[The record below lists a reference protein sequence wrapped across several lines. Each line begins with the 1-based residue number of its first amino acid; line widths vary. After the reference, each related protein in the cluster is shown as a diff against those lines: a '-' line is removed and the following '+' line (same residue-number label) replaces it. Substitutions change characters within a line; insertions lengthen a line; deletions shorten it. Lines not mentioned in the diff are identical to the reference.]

1 MSVSFSFSSFRP
13 ILQQVSA
20 LVRDEVQAL
29 LYGNQLVLRGGASP
43 KGPLTAQ
50 ESLPEWLSQR
60 YVSSS
65 DLQAALSS
73 LELGILRNVSLLVGQ
88 RHSGGSGT
96 KDVPHGAA
104 VTLEVRRAAQEAP
117 WRPIVTSLIS
127 CCSSRT
133 SM

>member
-1 MSVSFSFSSFRP
+1 ME
-13 ILQQVSA
+13 QVSA
-20 LVRDEVQAL
+20 LVRDEVRAL

-43 KGPLTAQ
+43 DGALTTP
-50 ESLPEWLSQR
+50 ESLPEWLSQH

-73 LELGILRNVSLLVGQ
+73 LEQGILRNISLLVGRQ
-88 RHSGGSGT
+88 GSGGSGT
-96 KDVPHGAA
+96 KDAPHGAA
-104 VTLEVRRAAQEAP
+104 VTREVRRSAEEVP
-117 WRPIVTSLIS
+117 WPPSVTLLIS